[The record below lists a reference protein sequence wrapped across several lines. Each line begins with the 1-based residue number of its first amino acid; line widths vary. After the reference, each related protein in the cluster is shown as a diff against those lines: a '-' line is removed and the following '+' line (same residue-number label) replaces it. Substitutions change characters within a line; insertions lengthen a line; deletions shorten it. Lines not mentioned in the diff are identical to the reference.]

1 MLPKLTEGGGAKAQ
15 RDKVKREKLKVKTVF
30 CFFIFFIAFR
40 KKYLPL
46 INRANMRV
54 WCENYEVFV
63 GVVLVKSL

>member
-1 MLPKLTEGGGAKAQ
+1 MLPKLTEGRGAKAQ

-30 CFFIFFIAFR
+30 CFFIAFR

-54 WCENYEVFV
+54 
-63 GVVLVKSL
+63 